1 MYISNYH
8 RIYLNS
14 YIKMEHMHSI
24 WCVGIETYEIRS
36 VICSVDS
43 ETSYL
48 YEYCQALSPNPLG
61 PTQSQSN
68 HEILVTAQG
77 PIPFF
82 RHGAS
87 NSANQLCVAAL

>member
-43 ETSYL
+43 ETSSIMNIVK
-48 YEYCQALSPNPLG
+48 LSPLRNS
-61 PTQSQSN
+61 TFIW
-68 HEILVTAQG
+68 EILQVG
-77 PIPFF
+77 F
-82 RHGAS
+82 
-87 NSANQLCVAAL
+87 